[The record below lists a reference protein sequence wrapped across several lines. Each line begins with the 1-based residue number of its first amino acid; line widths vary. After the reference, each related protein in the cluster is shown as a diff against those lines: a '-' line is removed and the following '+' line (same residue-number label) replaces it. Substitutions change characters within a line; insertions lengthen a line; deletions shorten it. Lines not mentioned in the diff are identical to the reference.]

1 MDSTNDEDC
10 AMEDGYD
17 EEDNSTDHYIIQKW
31 NKIIIVTIVTI
42 VTRPN

>member
-1 MDSTNDEDC
+1 MDSTDDDDY

-17 EEDNSTDHYIIQKW
+17 EEDSSTDHYINQKW
-31 NKIIIVTIVTI
+31 NKFIIVTIVTI